1 MQSQPS
7 ALGAAELLPAG
18 STKHRPFSIFLFDRA
33 DVLMRRFFLLLMI
46 ASTSSAEVV
55 VLDRMA
61 VIVGKHVIKTSDIAW
76 DSRVTEFLNRQPLNF
91 SPTAK
96 RQSAE
101 RLIDQEII
109 RQEIVTGNYRRPPD
123 SDAAAL
129 LNNLRRDRFGGSDV
143 RMREEL
149 QRYGITEDQLRAQL
163 LWQLTVLR
171 FIDQR
176 FRPAVIVSDE
186 EVHTYYDQHLADL
199 RRQYPDGSSFE
210 ALESKIRS
218 LLEGQRI
225 NESFTQWLE
234 EARKRARIEYR
245 QEAFQ

>member
-1 MQSQPS
+1 
-7 ALGAAELLPAG
+7 
-18 STKHRPFSIFLFDRA
+18 
-33 DVLMRRFFLLLMI
+33 MRRLLLLLML
-46 ASTSSAEVV
+46 ASASSAEV

-61 VIVGKHVIKTSDIAW
+61 VIAGKHVIKTSDIGW
-76 DSRVTEFLNRQPLNF
+76 DLRVTEFLNREPLNF
-91 SPTAK
+91 TPKAK

-186 EVHTYYDQHLADL
+186 DLHTYYTQHLAEL
-199 RRQYPDGSSFE
+199 RRQSPDNYSFE
-210 ALESKIRS
+210 TLEPKIRS
-218 LLEGQRI
+218 LLEAQRI
-225 NESFTQWLE
+225 NENFNQWLE
-234 EARKRARIEYR
+234 EARKRYRIEYR
-245 QEAFQ
+245 QEAFE

>member
-1 MQSQPS
+1 
-7 ALGAAELLPAG
+7 
-18 STKHRPFSIFLFDRA
+18 
-33 DVLMRRFFLLLMI
+33 MRNFVLLLMI
-46 ASTSSAEVV
+46 ASVSSAVV

-61 VIVGKHVIKTSDIAW
+61 VIVNKHVVKTSDIDW
-76 DSRVTEFLNRQPLNF
+76 DLRVTEFLNREPLNF
-91 SPTAK
+91 SPQAK

-129 LNNLRRDRFGGSDV
+129 EAQLRRDRFGGSDL
-143 RMREEL
+143 RMREPL

-163 LWQLTVLR
+163 LWQLTVLH

-176 FRPAVIVSDE
+176 FRPAVIVTDE
-186 EVHTYYDQHLADL
+186 EVRAYYDQHLAEL
-199 RRQYPDGSSFE
+199 RRQYRDDNSFE
-210 ALESKIRS
+210 ALAPKIRT

-225 NESFTQWLE
+225 NENFNQWLE
-234 EARKRARIEYR
+234 QARKRARIEYR

>member
-1 MQSQPS
+1 MP
-7 ALGAAELLPAG
+7 
-18 STKHRPFSIFLFDRA
+18 R
-33 DVLMRRFFLLLMI
+33 LLLLWII
-46 ASTSSAEVV
+46 ATAAPAVV

-61 VIVGKHVIKTSDIAW
+61 VIVGKHVIKTSDIDW
-76 DSRVTEFLNRQPLNF
+76 DVRVTAFINDAPVGL
-91 SPTAK
+91 SPVVK

-129 LNNLRRDRFGGSDV
+129 QAQLRRDRFAGSEA
-143 RMREEL
+143 RMREAL

-176 FRPAVIVSDE
+176 FRPAVIVTDE
-186 EVHTYYDQHLADL
+186 DVRAYSDQHGADL
-199 RRQYPDGSSFE
+199 RRQYPTDSSSE
-210 ALESKIRS
+210 ALEPKIRS
-218 LLEGQRI
+218 LLEGQKM
-225 NESFTQWLE
+225 NDAFTQWLE
-234 EARKRARIEYR
+234 AARKRTRIEYR

>member
-1 MQSQPS
+1 
-7 ALGAAELLPAG
+7 
-18 STKHRPFSIFLFDRA
+18 
-33 DVLMRRFFLLLMI
+33 MRRCFLLLII
-46 ASTSSAEVV
+46 AGASSAVV

-61 VIVGKHVIKTSDIAW
+61 VVVGKHVIKTSDIDW
-76 DSRVTEFLNRQPLNF
+76 DLRATEFLNREPLNF
-91 SPTAK
+91 SPKAK

-129 LNNLRRDRFGGSDV
+129 VNNLRRDRFGGSDV

-163 LWQLTVLR
+163 LWQLTILR

-176 FRPAVIVSDE
+176 FRPAVIVTDD
-186 EVHTYYDQHLADL
+186 EVHAYYNQHLAEL
-199 RRQYPDGSSFE
+199 RRQYPDNYSFE
-210 ALESKIRS
+210 ALEPKIRS

-225 NESFTQWLE
+225 NENFTQWLE
-234 EARKRARIEYR
+234 EARKRYRIEYR
-245 QEAFQ
+245 QEAFE

>member
-1 MQSQPS
+1 
-7 ALGAAELLPAG
+7 
-18 STKHRPFSIFLFDRA
+18 
-33 DVLMRRFFLLLMI
+33 MRRLLLLLLVAT
-46 ASTSSAEVV
+46 ASHAVV

-61 VIVGKHVIKTSDIAW
+61 VIAGKHVIKLSDIDW
-76 DSRVTEFLNRQPLNF
+76 DLRVTGFLNRQPLNF
-91 SPTAK
+91 SEQAK

-129 LNNLRRDRFGGSDV
+129 EAQLKRDRFGGSDAA
-143 RMREEL
+143 MRETL

-176 FRPAVIVSDE
+176 FRPAVIVTDE
-186 EVHTYYDQHLADL
+186 EVRAYYDQHLADL
-199 RRQYPDGSSFE
+199 RRQYPDANNFE
-210 ALESKIRS
+210 ALEPKVRT

-225 NESFTQWLE
+225 NDGFNEWLA
-234 EARKRARIEYR
+234 EARKRNRVEYR

>member
-1 MQSQPS
+1 M
-7 ALGAAELLPAG
+7 ARLVLFLIVAAAAHGA
-18 STKHRPFSIFLFDRA
+18 
-33 DVLMRRFFLLLMI
+33 
-46 ASTSSAEVV
+46 V
-55 VLDRMA
+55 VLDRLA
-61 VIVGKHVIKTSDIAW
+61 VIIGKHVIKASDIDW
-76 DSRVTEFLNRQPLNF
+76 DLRVTALLNSQTLDF
-91 SPTAK
+91 SPQAK

-129 LNNLRRDRFGGSDV
+129 EAQLRRDRFGGSDV
-143 RMREEL
+143 RMREAL
-149 QRYGITEDQLRAQL
+149 RRYGITEDQLRAQL

-171 FIDQR
+171 FIDER

-186 EVHTYYDQHLADL
+186 EVRAYYDQHLAEM
-199 RRQYPDGSSFE
+199 RRQYPADTSFE
-210 ALESKIRS
+210 ALEPKTRS

-234 EARKRARIEYR
+234 AARKRTRIEYR
-245 QEAFQ
+245 QEALQ